1 MTVAP
6 TTSRMNPSKEASEP
20 RTTASAPP
28 CAESGL
34 LFRSSSSESS
44 AADWLRSQGH
54 DVLETRERGADP
66 GDHVVLDW
74 AAAQDRVLITIDTDF
89 GRIIFAEGARHCGV
103 LRLPDVPAA
112 ARIALAEQVL
122 QRHQKELEAAAV
134 YSWVS
139 ARGGLV
145 AGSEAKFGIRSD
157 RGRKPDLTVYL
168 PDSPKPPRRGVI
180 RVPPDIAV
188 EVISPTPRDV
198 RRDRVEKMDD
208 YAAFG
213 VRFYWIVDPEIRSLE
228 IFELG
233 RDGRYTRALGAT
245 EGMLSDVPGC
255 PGLTVSLSDLWA
267 EIDRLAE

>member
-1 MTVAP
+1 MLTLDEWGALPEDEPGELCTGQLVEEEVPDYVHEVVVA
-6 TTSRMNPSKEASEP
+6 
-20 RTTASAPP
+20 
-28 CAESGL
+28 
-34 LFRSSSSESS
+34 
-44 AADWLRSQGH
+44 WLI
-54 DVLETRERGADP
+54 
-66 GDHVVLDW
+66 
-74 AAAQDRVLITIDTDF
+74 RVL
-89 GRIIFAEGARHCGV
+89 
-103 LRLPDVPAA
+103 
-112 ARIALAEQVL
+112 
-122 QRHQKELEAAAV
+122 

-139 ARGGLV
+139 SRGGFV

-213 VRFYWIVDPEIRSLE
+213 VRFYWIVDPEVRSLE

-245 EGMLSDVPGC
+245 EGMLSEVPGC
-255 PGLTVSLSDLWA
+255 PGLTVCLADLWA